1 LFKFS
6 LLSDSQIWL
15 DAEAD
20 VDYTVVRPAGLTDAA
35 VTDGEFKIA
44 EGDYHVEGAAGRIA
58 RADVARFMLSFLGEE
73 KYHKKQLAI
82 AV

>member
-6 LLSDSQIWL
+6 ILSYSQIWL
-15 DAEAD
+15 DAEGD

-44 EGDYHVEGAAGRIA
+44 EGDYHVRTFVI
-58 RADVARFMLSFLGEE
+58 
-73 KYHKKQLAI
+73 
-82 AV
+82 